1 MNTVARSPL
10 GMQGAKTLLGSVI
23 TGPRLPNAQTWGLI
37 QSPNLLVIA
46 TGHNLESYTNQLSK
60 FGYHQTPDRLLTDSW
75 LTPDWPLTDSQQA
88 LDRLILNSGYFL
100 ETTPGSSAC
109 ALTGFFW
116 LLSHVIYLKLT
127 KVLKECFLS
136 QTEWWV
142 VKVLFLSLR
151 PEAWTFWK
159 LNFVNPLRFTSHQKK
174 LRKLFTF

>member
-1 MNTVARSPL
+1 MTFRSS
-10 GMQGAKTLLGSVI
+10 T
-23 TGPRLPNAQTWGLI
+23 
-37 QSPNLLVIA
+37 
-46 TGHNLESYTNQLSK
+46 
-60 FGYHQTPDRLLTDSW
+60 
-75 LTPDWPLTDSQQA
+75 
-88 LDRLILNSGYFL
+88 
-100 ETTPGSSAC
+100 C

-142 VKVLFLSLR
+142 VKVIFLSLR

-174 LRKLFTF
+174 LRKLITFQAYKLLSDKMTKTILPNCQIAFLSLTVIYHSKNEAWERRHSCNTLVSLR

>member
-1 MNTVARSPL
+1 MKFCSKHNSNTVL
-10 GMQGAKTLLGSVI
+10 
-23 TGPRLPNAQTWGLI
+23 W
-37 QSPNLLVIA
+37 
-46 TGHNLESYTNQLSK
+46 
-60 FGYHQTPDRLLTDSW
+60 
-75 LTPDWPLTDSQQA
+75 
-88 LDRLILNSGYFL
+88 
-100 ETTPGSSAC
+100 SSTC
-109 ALTGFFW
+109 ALKGFFW

-174 LRKLFTF
+174 LRKLFTFQAYKLLSDKMTKTILPNCQIAFLGITVIYHSKIEAWERRHSCNTLASLR